1 MFNTE
6 ARELQIIHLADEI
19 TEDAVF
25 EIDIEKL
32 PDIIN
37 MSTDLEDQTI
47 LLRNVPDEFCMILPL
62 LKENRV

>member
-25 EIDIEKL
+25 EIDIENFL
-32 PDIIN
+32 
-37 MSTDLEDQTI
+37 I
-47 LLRNVPDEFCMILPL
+47 L
-62 LKENRV
+62 